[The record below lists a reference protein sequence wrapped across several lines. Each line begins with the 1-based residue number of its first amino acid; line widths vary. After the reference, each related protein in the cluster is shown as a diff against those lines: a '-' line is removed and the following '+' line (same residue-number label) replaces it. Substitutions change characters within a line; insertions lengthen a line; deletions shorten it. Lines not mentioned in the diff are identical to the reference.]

1 MKSAKLLQLRQL
13 DERMS
18 SYKSIPTNLT
28 PENGWIKTLRT
39 SLDITLEQLGEQM
52 DCSKQSVLQFEKSEA
67 SGSITLKKLKDLGE
81 AMGLELV
88 YGFVPKVGSLETLY
102 ERMEEELQQKISN
115 RASQTA
121 ELSDINTS
129 RALSDKQR
137 SALKFSSITTEGAL
151 LAFEQINIEK
161 AMQWMMQKKFKREE
175 ILSEAFIKN
184 IHKRMF
190 EEVWTNAGK
199 YRTHNT
205 EFGEAPENI
214 ETAIQQLITDTNTWI
229 DTKTYAADEIAIRF
243 KHRLASIHAFGNGNG
258 RHSRIMADII
268 IQHIFKRE
276 LFSWNKTNL
285 HEAST
290 SRTEYINAMKLA
302 DQGNVLRLLGFA
314 RN

>member
-1 MKSAKLLQLRQL
+1 MKSTKLLQLRQL
-13 DERMS
+13 DQRMS
-18 SYKSIPTNLT
+18 PYQAIPTNLT
-28 PENGWIKTLRT
+28 PEIGWIKTLRS

-52 DCSKQSVLQFEKSEA
+52 DCSKQSILQFEKSEA

-88 YGFVPKVGSLETLY
+88 YGFVPKEGSLEKVY
-102 ERMEEELQQKISN
+102 ERMERELQQKISN
-115 RASQTA
+115 RASQTS
-121 ELSDINTS
+121 ELSTADDNRLLNEREKADLKLSSINTQKE
-129 RALSDKQR
+129 L
-137 SALKFSSITTEGAL
+137 T
-151 LAFEQINIEK
+151 AFEQINIER
-161 AMQWMMQKKFKREE
+161 AMQWMMTKKFKREE
-175 ILSEAFIKN
+175 ILNEAFIKN

-190 EEVWTNAGK
+190 DEVWTNAGK
-199 YRTHNT
+199 YRTKTT
-205 EFGEAPENI
+205 ELGEAPENI
-214 ETAIQQLITDTNTWI
+214 ETAVQKLIAEMNHWI
-229 DTKTYAADEIAIRF
+229 DNKTYAADEIAIRF
-243 KHRLASIHAFGNGNG
+243 KHRLASIHPFANGNG

-285 HEAST
+285 HELSS